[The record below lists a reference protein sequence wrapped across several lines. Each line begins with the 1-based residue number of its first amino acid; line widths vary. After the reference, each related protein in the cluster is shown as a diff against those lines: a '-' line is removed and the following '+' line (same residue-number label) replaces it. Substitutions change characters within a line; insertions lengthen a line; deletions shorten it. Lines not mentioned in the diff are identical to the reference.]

1 MVPIT
6 KKYKKIKIMKSI
18 ESIIGTEAL
27 SNYDFSGNPGK
38 VVTKKAEYVFN
49 QYEPKPWVRFSS
61 ERGVIHN
68 PVRGTLKIDLRL
80 KRVIFNS

>member
-1 MVPIT
+1 
-6 KKYKKIKIMKSI
+6 MKLI
-18 ESIIGTEAL
+18 ESISGTEAL

-49 QYEPKPWVRFSS
+49 QYEAKPWVRFSG
-61 ERGVIHN
+61 EKGVMHN